1 MSFIQFLPTA
11 FKSCVSIFPTM
22 LAGTTNR
29 HSGSWAGVFKGSCPG
44 CMSKA
49 VRCKKLPL
57 GIRNF
62 GWGSVG
68 VKHQCELDL
77 ILSMKI

>member
-44 CMSKA
+44 CISKA
-49 VRCKKLPL
+49 VRSCLL
-57 GIRNF
+57 GL
-62 GWGSVG
+62 GTLDGG
-68 VKHQCELDL
+68 V
-77 ILSMKI
+77 